1 MANESQITQVEKISS
16 ETQLLDRT
24 LNSKCHN
31 NNEAKNK
38 DGQKNK
44 RKESPKKKNKGSRKR
59 KYSSSSDESDS
70 DSDEDSSSEDSDID
84 SGSSSESLRK
94 KYPRMCIPHQGSQPS
109 LQRKRINGHLA
120 NS

>member
-1 MANESQITQVEKISS
+1 MANEPEITQVEKISS

-44 RKESPKKKNKGSRKR
+44 RKESPKKNIKGLER
-59 KYSSSSDESDS
+59 ENTVH
-70 DSDEDSSSEDSDID
+70 
-84 SGSSSESLRK
+84 
-94 KYPRMCIPHQGSQPS
+94 PRMNQIVIVTKIHPQRTQILTVAHHQS
-109 LQRKRINGHLA
+109 L
-120 NS
+120 